1 MSRHIRIIAIIAVS
15 LVSFCVFSAISHKAK
30 AAAGNT
36 VLRTIAPGIV
46 SPVFFPSLHAQE
58 VQKFFTPASTLTVT
72 SNADSG
78 AGTLRNQIA
87 AANSGDT
94 INIQAGLATIDL
106 STVGDNTYGPSAL
119 LINKNLT
126 INGNGATIQ

>member
-1 MSRHIRIIAIIAVS
+1 ANAEVGVS
-15 LVSFCVFSAISHKAK
+15 VP
-30 AAAGNT
+30 
-36 VLRTIAPGIV
+36 RTS
-46 SPVFFPSLHAQE
+46 SPVVTTPMFPWRTRSQN

-87 AANSGDT
+87 AANSGDI
-94 INIQAGLATIDL
+94 INIQSGLATIDL

-119 LINKNLT
+119 LINKDLT
-126 INGNGATIQ
+126 INGNGATIEIL